1 MTTFKSRTIVR
12 RIGQKAWTFRIPV
25 IVADEVSYIHPD
37 TFLGRWLVLSFIAAV
52 EHFEVQLWNQQGQ
65 ELAQRDTALLLVP
78 TEPTI
83 LDWSK
88 PLIQK
93 QTHYTVACDPLHR
106 LQRLYGGRAEKAPGK
121 GRTFVIDPRGALQFH
136 LHHSVNGQGMS
147 VLTEVL
153 QVYQDIAAHGLPTI
167 ARSRHTLHETPT
179 EGSMNS
185 SDGLEFSLAI

>member
-12 RIGQKAWTFRIPV
+12 RIGQKAFTFRIPV

-78 TEPTI
+78 TEPTV

-93 QTHYTVACDPLHR
+93 QTYYTVACDPLHR
-106 LQRLYGGRAEKAPGK
+106 LQRLYGGRAEKAPRR
-121 GRTFVIDPRGALQFH
+121 GRTFVIDPRGTLQFH
-136 LHHSVNGQGMS
+136 LLHSVTEQGMN
-147 VLTEVL
+147 VLSEVL
-153 QVYQDIAAHGLPTI
+153 RVYQEIAAHGLPTI
-167 ARSRHTLHETPT
+167 GRSRHNLHETLT
-179 EGSMNS
+179 ESLMNP
-185 SDGLEFSLAI
+185 SDGLKLSLAI